1 MVVDTIHAIC
11 FDALSNPLKQP
22 CLSFPFFSL
31 PLPSNRSSREK
42 LFHYFHPFHESFSL
56 LRIRFF
62 LAREKKDSAAEKGKG
77 REGDRISLPHP
88 RWNIQRLFVRAGIP
102 MIRNGTE
109 FTRWTVFAVVERV
122 WKGRSGL
129 NLYLPWSRGK
139 GEGTVIFRRGCVYEH
154 TCPHL
159 LLSSYKYDACTT
171 RPLHFD
177 WTTYFLCQ
185 ACVSNCFEKLN
196 ECALQWYNFFPK

>member
-1 MVVDTIHAIC
+1 MHSPTRWNNLVSLSRFFPSLCRPIALRAKNYSTISTL
-11 FDALSNPLKQP
+11 FTNPSLS
-22 CLSFPFFSL
+22 SEI
-31 PLPSNRSSREK
+31 RW
-42 LFHYFHPFHESFSL
+42 
-56 LRIRFF
+56 IRFF

-139 GEGTVIFRRGCVYEH
+139 GEGIVIFRRGCVYEH

-171 RPLHFD
+171 RPFHFD
-177 WTTYFLCQ
+177 WTMYFLCQ